1 MFSLLLLFYC
11 RYLLER
17 LLDKQSNAKTATNK
31 QDHIKPPPPAAGVPT
46 KIAPTSTNKTKK
58 APPSPVVHKP
68 HPLSTPPT
76 RSSEQRLIYNSISEP
91 RDLFSTSSSSS
102 NEEEETEKGAGGGG
116 GGATNKEGPSKT
128 AKPAKDETTGQFL
141 FLCLFFIYFL
151 IVIIG
156 TGGRKKRIRRLQAIP
171 LHEDG

>member
-102 NEEEETEKGAGGGG
+102 NEEEETEKGAGGG
-116 GGATNKEGPSKT
+116 ATNKEGPSKT
-128 AKPAKDETTGQFL
+128 VKPAKDEQTGQFL